1 MYRLPSQKNSDSN
14 REQPTAHPLAADSIR
29 SPSAETINPLQLTP
43 SSLFVIQ
50 RMVGNR
56 ALSRLL
62 SQSNT
67 QPPSSLINSNV
78 PHSTST
84 SEPVQRIVIQKKYD
98 PNEVPYK
105 TEKSLID
112 RANELYEQRED
123 MLDKGD
129 ISGIYSIGG
138 DFEELKE
145 IAIANGWLE
154 AYDLL
159 IKWGEMIPGDE
170 EEEQEFALYDKVAE
184 FEKKLEGLNSEESDV
199 SEEINV
205 VIDELRSIE
214 HIAAMNGWNHI
225 VSYARKVGNY
235 PPVVYG
241 NPSGE
246 TPNYVESDTLDG
258 IIKND
263 VPDPNEAIGIISALE
278 SQASTSSMKDKAK
291 VLNSIKDT
299 IDENI
304 VLSTKENIKII
315 KSFINTYKTA
325 QSRKFN
331 FDKCLQMLDGVL
343 TTGLKRRTESPEIE
357 VTGEPFN
364 PELPEREDYTG
375 IHMSEIESKYDV
387 LARKSGAPEKEGAL
401 IPGAV
406 HEVDLAFLDGMRG
419 IPNYRVTLKEEEK
432 PELGGG
438 DGGGEKVYAL
448 GHTGAIN
455 FEGALSNRGGE
466 RLYGVLFPSGFME
479 RYGLDLRTK
488 GISGKSA
495 QTPVDQDFAQGYM
508 YDDKEK
514 THRVEIPSTKAFAIR
529 AEDNTPDGQAHIHF
543 SRSNMN
549 IHGEKMSQL
558 EFMRL
563 FVIGVVEFNMQGFVI
578 NIKYF

>member
-14 REQPTAHPLAADSIR
+14 KEQPTTHSLAADSIR

-43 SSLFVIQ
+43 SNLFVLQ
-50 RMVGNR
+50 RTIGNR

-78 PHSTST
+78 PHSTPT

-98 PNEVPYK
+98 PNKVPYK

-184 FEKKLEGLNSEESDV
+184 LEKKLKGLKSEVSDA
-199 SEEINV
+199 SEEIN
-205 VIDELRSIE
+205 IIMDELRSIE

-225 VSYARKVGNY
+225 VNYARKVGKY
-235 PPVVYG
+235 TPVVYG
-241 NPSGE
+241 NPSG
-246 TPNYVESDTLDG
+246 DTTNSMDADKLDE

-263 VPDPNEAIGIISALE
+263 VPDPEEAMGIIEALE
-278 SQASTSSMKDKAK
+278 SQASESLKKDKDEIIDF
-291 VLNSIKDT
+291 IKST

-304 VLSTKENIKII
+304 ELSTKENIKII

-325 QSRKFN
+325 QTRKFN
-331 FDKCLQMLDGVL
+331 FDKCLQMLYGVL

-387 LARKSGAPEKEGAL
+387 LARKSGAPEKDGEL

-419 IPNYRVTLKEEEK
+419 IADYRVTLTEEE
-432 PELGGG
+432 PVLGGG

-466 RLYGVLFPSGFME
+466 RLYGVLFPPGFMD

-549 IHGEKMSQL
+549 IHGKKMSQL